1 MSNGR
6 FVLKNAIC
14 KSYIKLIDIIRT
26 TEFIDEEDEDLGC
39 VPLTSTPE
47 KDCSGKHELTP
58 SSKQDEPRA
67 KKLNTSESPQPAST
81 HLGKFVHVFPWDI
94 LVSFHMEVDRL
105 GKVTQA
111 HSDY

>member
-1 MSNGR
+1 MSNGG
-6 FVLKNAIC
+6 FVLKNAIY

-26 TEFIDEEDEDLGC
+26 TKFIDEEDVNLGC
-39 VPLTSTPE
+39 VPLTSTPK
-47 KDCSGKHELTP
+47 KDCCGKHELTP

-67 KKLNTSESPQPAST
+67 KKLNTSESPQPAYT
-81 HLGKFVHVFPWDI
+81 HLGKFVHVFPRYI
-94 LVSFHMEVDRL
+94 LVSFNMEVDML